1 MADESVTVSNSASSS
16 NPDYSVAV
24 DTVAGKEYQ
33 IVKLD
38 IGADGAT
45 SRVTDLATSAN
56 QDTGNASLSSIDS
69 KTPALGQA
77 LSAASVPVVLPASQI
92 TTLTPPAAIT
102 NYALE
107 TGGNLATLAGKDF
120 ATQTTLAL
128 VKAKTDNLDVA
139 LSTLV
144 TGSNFDSK
152 VGSLTEAAPASD
164 TASSGL
170 NGRLQR
176 IAQRLTSLIGLVPTA
191 LTGSGNFKVAVQEA
205 LPAGTNAIGK
215 LAANSGVTI
224 GAVEIA
230 AAQTLSTVT
239 TVGTIT
245 NNVNTVEVA
254 PTTIFNGKTTVT
266 TAGVRVALAASQ
278 TVKSVTI
285 KALSTNTGLI
295 YVGNSSVAS
304 TNGYQLAAGD
314 TISLD
319 ISNLNTV
326 NIDSDVNGE
335 GVSYLGVN

>member
-56 QDTGNASLSSIDS
+56 QDTGNASLSSIDGKLTTLNAKDFATSAKQDTGNTSLASIDS
-69 KTPALGQA
+69 KTPSLGQA

-107 TGGNLATLAGKDF
+107 TGGNLATLAGGVTSNKY
-120 ATQTTLAL
+120 QTNTAQINGVAPSMGNGISGTGVQRVTIASDSTGQVTLA
-128 VKAKTDNLDVA
+128 A
-139 LSTLV
+139 
-144 TGSNFDSK
+144 GSQ
-152 VGSLTEAAPASD
+152 T
-164 TASSGL
+164 
-170 NGRLQR
+170 
-176 IAQRLTSLIGLVPTA
+176 
-191 LTGSGNFKVAVQEA
+191 
-205 LPAGTNAIGK
+205 IGK
-215 LAANSGVTI
+215 LGSNSGVTI

-266 TAGVRVALAASQ
+266 TAGTRVTLAASQ
-278 TVKSVTI
+278 AVKSVTI

-326 NIDSDVNGE
+326 NIDSAVNGE